1 MAPKTVGCMK
11 PTMERWLAESPE
23 EEPFH
28 AQQSRGLEQTG
39 QAGRGHKNLDG
50 KPITPTT
57 HH

>member
-1 MAPKTVGCMK
+1 
-11 PTMERWLAESPE
+11 MERWLAESPE